1 MRYTLGGYLISET
14 HKSIWRSRMSSF
26 LSCGTTALALFLLG
40 VAILINLNLSH
51 LFTDVQ
57 SQMEIQAYLT
67 MEASEEDAEAAIQ
80 VAQALN
86 GVAEVRYVS
95 REEAFR
101 ELQEMFQEKATVLEG
116 IENPL
121 PASIRLTTFRPE
133 DVPDVVARLRE
144 IPCVDDV
151 IYQEEASRNLAVLG
165 RVSQV
170 LSLGGTVIVG
180 LVAIT
185 VIGNSTRMTIE
196 ARRHEI
202 GIMKLVGA
210 TDGFVVGPFVLT
222 GIVLGMFGG
231 LLGAGLSVGL
241 YNYLT
246 GSLESVLP
254 FIPILSLTRGTA
266 INIAGILV
274 ITGVA
279 VGTLGS
285 ALSLRRHLNV

>member
-202 GIMKLVGA
+202 GIMKLVGT

>member
-1 MRYTLGGYLISET
+1 LRYTLGGYLISET

>member
-1 MRYTLGGYLISET
+1 MAQQDVIVPVVRDDGSGSVFAG
-14 HKSIWRSRMSSF
+14 SRD
-26 LSCGTTALALFLLG
+26 
-40 VAILINLNLSH
+40 SH
-51 LFTDVQ
+51 QPELVTPFHRCAKPDGNPGLP
-57 SQMEIQAYLT
+57 YHG
-67 MEASEEDAEAAIQ
+67 ASEEDAEAAIQ

-231 LLGAGLSVGL
+231 LLEP
-241 YNYLT
+241 
-246 GSLESVLP
+246 GSPSAC
-254 FIPILSLTRGTA
+254 TT
-266 INIAGILV
+266 
-274 ITGVA
+274 
-279 VGTLGS
+279 TLRAAWKACCRS
-285 ALSLRRHLNV
+285 SPY

>member
-1 MRYTLGGYLISET
+1 LRFTLGGYLISET

-40 VAILINLNLSH
+40 IAIIISLNLAYI
-51 LFTDVQ
+51 FTDVQ
-57 SQMEIQAYLT
+57 SQMEIQAYLSMDT
-67 MEASEEDAEAAIQ
+67 PEEEAKAAAELAR
-80 VAQALN
+80 ALD

-95 REEAFR
+95 REEAFQ
-101 ELQEMFQEKATVLEG
+101 ELQEMFQDKAAVLEG

-121 PASIRLTTFRPE
+121 PASIRLTTYRPE
-133 DVPDVVARLRE
+133 DVPSVVARLSE
-144 IPCVDDV
+144 FPCVDDV

-165 RVSQV
+165 RVTQA
-170 LSLGGTVIVG
+170 LSLGGTVVVG

-185 VIGNSTRMTIE
+185 VIGNSTRMIIE

-202 GIMKLVGA
+202 AIMKLVGA
-210 TDGFVVGPFVLT
+210 TDGFVVGPFILA

-231 LLGAGLSVGL
+231 LLGAGLAVGL

-246 GSLESVLP
+246 GSLASVLP
-254 FIPILSLTRGTA
+254 FIPILSLSREA
-266 INIAGILV
+266 VINIGGVLV

-279 VGTLGS
+279 VGILGS

>member
-80 VAQALN
+80 GAQALN